1 MRCKD
6 IERLIIDASEGIL
19 SQEEWRAIAQ
29 HVAQCTECACFQDD
43 LKNIRVS
50 VKEMSTLTLPDEQER
65 RTRVLCHEELS
76 SRLAS
81 EKQRVTQTHPS
92 PVPWVIWAA
101 LISLIVLTAFLLV
114 SLFKDIGLNQ
124 PLSFESVFVLCLIL
138 QNAVMLFFAPV
149 IIRKY
154 HSPKQRVGLV

>member
-1 MRCKD
+1 MRCQN
-6 IERLIIDASEGIL
+6 IERLIIDSSEGIL
-19 SQEEWRAIAQ
+19 SQEEQRAIER
-29 HVAQCTECACFQDD
+29 HVAECAECARFQDD
-43 LKNIRVS
+43 LKNIRIS
-50 VKEMSTLTLPDEQER
+50 LTKMPAPSLPDELGR
-65 RTRVLCHEELS
+65 RTRILCHAELKA
-76 SRLAS
+76 RLAS
-81 EKQRVTQTHPS
+81 EKQRVSQTRPA

-101 LISLIVLTAFLLV
+101 LISLIGLTVFLMV

-154 HSPKQRVGLV
+154 CSPKPRVRFV